1 MLFHTLHR
9 KSSFPLGISSV
20 NVTRSAGNCEFGH
33 FYGRNPK
40 CKISFF
46 VQCMRH
52 QIIPTLQEDKSG
64 TVVTYIRINDKL
76 NRCNRGLIIKNI
88 QQIYITC
95 KNSNVNL
102 IIIFSIISCKRADN
116 SVKYYPANIFL
127 FKVNNINTRKRCEI
141 CSKSSIKTSER
152 RFNC

>member
-1 MLFHTLHR
+1 MFHTLSR
-9 KSSFPLGISSV
+9 KWSFPLGISSV

-33 FYGRNPK
+33 FYWRNPK

-46 VQCMRH
+46 VQRMRH
-52 QIIPTLQEDKSG
+52 QIIPMLQEDKSG
-64 TVVTYIRINDKL
+64 TVVTYIGINDKL
-76 NRCNRGLIIKNI
+76 NRCNRDLIIKNI

-102 IIIFSIISCKRADN
+102 IIIFGIISCKRADD

-127 FKVNNINTRKRCEI
+127 FKDTIINTRKRCEI
-141 CSKSSIKTSER
+141 CSKSTIKTSER
-152 RFNC
+152 RFYC